1 MTSEMIFTRKKIS
14 SDYQGAIYEL
24 GLKACN
30 QSLIGFSGNQDG
42 ESHLVGL
49 LRCEKGAVLFKS
61 PSSVLHAPLA
71 QSPSPST
78 TLV

>member
-1 MTSEMIFTRKKIS
+1 LIKKRKQMKMKEEKKKEES
-14 SDYQGAIYEL
+14 LRMSHF
-24 GLKACN
+24 GLA
-30 QSLIGFSGNQDG
+30 SGNQDG